1 VTTMR
6 EKRRIL
12 LLRELELQLRNTIYH
27 LDNVVRILDTLITN
41 YNMGQLILLKNIM
54 SGIQF
59 FLEETERSIRDLV
72 EYEETI
78 QKVEEREKRT

>member
-1 VTTMR
+1 MR

-12 LLRELELQLRNTIYH
+12 LLRELELQLRNAIYH
-27 LDNVVRILDTLITN
+27 LDNVIRILDTLITD
-41 YNMGQLILLKNIM
+41 YSMGQLILLKNIM

-59 FLEETERSIRDLV
+59 FLEDVERSINDLV

>member
-1 VTTMR
+1 MR

-27 LDNVVRILDTLITN
+27 LDNVVRILDTLITD
-41 YNMGQLILLKNIM
+41 YKMYSLIILKNITG
-54 SGIQF
+54 GIQF
-59 FLEETERSIRDLV
+59 FLEETERSIRDLA
-72 EYEETI
+72 EYEEKI